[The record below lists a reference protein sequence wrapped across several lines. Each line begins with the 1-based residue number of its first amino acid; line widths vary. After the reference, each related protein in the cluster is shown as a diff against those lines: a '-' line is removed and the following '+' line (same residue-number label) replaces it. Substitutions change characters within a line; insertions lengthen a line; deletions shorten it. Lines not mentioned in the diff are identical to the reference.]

1 MADVKP
7 YDLSGPLVSFDH
19 KVTLTAVIEL
29 SAKSWLV
36 AATVPGLERRPLQK
50 LPVDEKGVLRLID
63 RWREESRKAGEMVR
77 RTVVAFEAGRDGFWL
92 ARWLRLHGVEVY
104 VIHPSSVPVSR
115 EARRAKTDRLDTSIL
130 MRALLGWLR
139 GEPDCCRMV
148 AIPAI
153 ADEDSRRPGRERES
167 LIRDRVRV
175 VNRIKATMAW
185 LGIRGFKA
193 GLNNAAQRLSELRT
207 PEGEPIPPNTHAE
220 LLRHLQRLRL
230 LKEQIAGIEEERIRR
245 LSRPTH
251 NGTDAM
257 VRLLAKVRGIGVE
270 TAEMLVCEVLCRGL
284 RDRRAVARYSGL
296 TGTPDES
303 GRRRREKGLPRAGN
317 ARVRVGMIQLA
328 WRMLQFQK
336 ESAVVQWYQQ
346 RVHGVNGS
354 GKKTF
359 VVALARKLLLVL
371 WQYAMTGEIPAGF
384 VLRAA

>member
-1 MADVKP
+1 MANMKP

-19 KVTLTAVIEL
+19 EVTLAAVIEL

-36 AATVPGLERRPLQK
+36 GATVPGLERRPLQK
-50 LPVDEKGVLRLID
+50 LPADGESVLRLID
-63 RWREESRKAGEMVR
+63 RWRAESHKAGKVVQ

-92 ARWLRLHGVEVY
+92 ARWLRRHGVEVY

-115 EARRAKTDRLDTSIL
+115 EARRAKTDRLDTSMLI
-130 MRALLGWLR
+130 RALLGWLR

-167 LIRDRVRV
+167 LICDRVRV
-175 VNRIKATMAW
+175 INRIKATMAW

-193 GLNNAAQRLSELRT
+193 GLKNAGQKLGELRT
-207 PEGEPIPPNTHAE
+207 PEGEPIPPHTHAE
-220 LLRHLQRLRL
+220 LLRNLQRLRL
-230 LKEQIAGIEEERIRR
+230 LKEQIAAIEEERSQR
-245 LSRPTH
+245 LSRPAL

-257 VRLLAKVRGIGVE
+257 VQLLAKVRGIGIE
-270 TAEMLVCEVLCRGL
+270 TAETLVCEVLCRRL

-336 ESAVVQWYQQ
+336 ESALVQWYQE
-346 RVHGVNGS
+346 RVSGVKGS

-359 VVALARKLLLVL
+359 VVALARKLLLAL
-371 WQYAMTGEIPAGF
+371 WQYAMTGEIPTGF
-384 VLRAA
+384 VLRGT

>member
-1 MADVKP
+1 
-7 YDLSGPLVSFDH
+7 
-19 KVTLTAVIEL
+19 
-29 SAKSWLV
+29 
-36 AATVPGLERRPLQK
+36 
-50 LPVDEKGVLRLID
+50 
-63 RWREESRKAGEMVR
+63 
-77 RTVVAFEAGRDGFWL
+77 
-92 ARWLRLHGVEVY
+92 
-104 VIHPSSVPVSR
+104 
-115 EARRAKTDRLDTSIL
+115 
-130 MRALLGWLR
+130 
-139 GEPDCCRMV
+139 MV

>member
-7 YDLSGPLVSFDH
+7 YDLSGPLVGFDH
-19 KVTLTAVIEL
+19 EVTLTAVIEL

-63 RWREESRKAGEMVR
+63 RWREESRKAGKVVR
-77 RTVVAFEAGRDGFWL
+77 RTVIAFEAGRDGFWL
-92 ARWLRLHGVEVY
+92 ARWLRHQGVEVY

-115 EARRAKTDRLDTSIL
+115 EARRAKTDRLDTSML
-130 MRALLGWLR
+130 LRALLGWLR

-175 VNRIKATMAW
+175 VNRVKATMAW

-193 GLNNAAQRLSELRT
+193 GLNNAAQKLGELRT

-220 LLRHLQRLRL
+220 LLRNLQRLRL

-251 NGTDAM
+251 KGTDAM
-257 VRLLAKVRGIGVE
+257 VQLLAKVRGIGIE

-284 RDRRAVARYSGL
+284 RDRRAVARYAGL

-346 RVHGVNGS
+346 RVGGVNGS

-359 VVALARKLLLVL
+359 VVALARKLLLAL